1 MEMSKRVQIDH
12 ATGERQIVIKPEK
25 RHLFSLFLFFFN
37 LSGKTLNWNNLK
49 MALFPYSSEKNI
61 KKGNSWSGWSF
72 RESEP
77 LRRWRGN
84 LYGRGLLM
92 MPSNSVYQKSNQ
104 DKWSRN
110 VINVY
115 FSQGDYSI
123 DVKSQMNKDVVKKK
137 RQKAGYTVKPWCFHV
152 EYSEVLWRIALFRR
166 AGMPCGILLMVY
178 F

>member
-12 ATGERQIVIKPEK
+12 ATGERQIVIQPEK

-61 KKGNSWSGWSF
+61 KKENSWSGWSF

-123 DVKSQMNKDVVKKK
+123 DVKSQMNKDAVKKNVKK
-137 RQKAGYTVKPWCFHV
+137 RDIRWSQDASMWNTPKCF
-152 EYSEVLWRIALFRR
+152 ER
-166 AGMPCGILLMVY
+166 
-178 F
+178 

>member
-12 ATGERQIVIKPEK
+12 ATGERQIVIQPEK

-37 LSGKTLNWNNLK
+37 LSGKTFNWNNLK

-61 KKGNSWSGWSF
+61 KKENSWSGWSF
-72 RESEP
+72 CESEP

-123 DVKSQMNKDVVKKK
+123 DVKSQMNKDAVKKNVKK
-137 RQKAGYTVKPWCFHV
+137 RDIRWSHDASMWNTPKCF
-152 EYSEVLWRIALFRR
+152 E
-166 AGMPCGILLMVY
+166 G
-178 F
+178 